1 MNSYQKGLAAFTL
14 LAVSAALAEAMI
26 LSYRKPGAYDWGA
39 YWASLGVAVG
49 RRVTD
54 FLPLWIAMPGGQW
67 LYEHRLIDADLQSWW
82 GLMLLFF
89 GLEFLYYW
97 FHRLSHTVRW
107 FWANHAVHHSPN
119 QMNLST
125 AYRLGALEG
134 IINTPSA
141 HRVHHA
147 ANLEYLDANYGGVL
161 MIFDRLFGTYV
172 PERHEL
178 PCRFGWVQPLHSNNI
193 FVIVFC
199 QWVALLRDVRAARSL
214 RDAIGYLW
222 HPPGWVPQGEGM
234 TTVEMRARAAQ

>member
-1 MNSYQKGLAAFTL
+1 
-14 LAVSAALAEAMI
+14 
-26 LSYRKPGAYDWGA
+26 
-39 YWASLGVAVG
+39 
-49 RRVTD
+49 
-54 FLPLWIAMPGGQW
+54 MPGGQW